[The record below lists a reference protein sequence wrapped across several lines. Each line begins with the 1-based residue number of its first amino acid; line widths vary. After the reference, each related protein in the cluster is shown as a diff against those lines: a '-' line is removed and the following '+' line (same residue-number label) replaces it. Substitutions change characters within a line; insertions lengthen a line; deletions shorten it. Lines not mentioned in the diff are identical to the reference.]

1 MAWGGPPAG
10 GPWGGPTAGA
20 ASAAA
25 GLPFAGVPPE
35 LAPRVQAILDHEPVH
50 PEPTVAFT
58 HVMDDRRPFTLRRF
72 LGTERA
78 GIALAFLLVV
88 VETLAVQAGPLL
100 TQVAID
106 KGIDARDVRV
116 LAVLAA
122 VFAATVALGMVVGGL
137 RVSWTARVGEKL
149 LYRLRIRVFTHLQR
163 QSVDYFTAEK
173 GGRVMTR
180 MTSDIDALS
189 ALFQDGI
196 VNLAVQGLTMLVVT
210 VILFL
215 LNPFLAVLTVLVV
228 VPAMTVLSLWFRS
241 ASDRGY
247 LAVRERIAD
256 VLADLQETLSG
267 IRVIAATNRR
277 RHNVVHHRNVLGD
290 YRRANVHTARIG
302 ALYGPASDLVGV
314 AGQAVVL
321 GVGGTMVLQ
330 GRLSL
335 GELTAFVLYLAAF
348 FAPIQQLVQLYTTYQ
363 SGQAAVVKLREL
375 LAAEPTV
382 EERPGALDLPPIEGR
397 IEFDD
402 VSFSYAPRARSEPA
416 GDGGG
421 GGRDPDGEAV
431 LRHVTLVVEP
441 GETIA
446 FVGPTGAGKS
456 TLAKLVTRFHDPTEG
471 RVLVDGID
479 LRDVTLASL
488 RLQLGV
494 VPQEPFLFAGT
505 LRDNVAFARPD
516 ADEAEVLAA
525 CHAVGLD
532 DLLAQLPAGL
542 DTPVHE
548 RGASLS
554 SGERQLLAL
563 ARAFLARPRVLV
575 LDEATSNL
583 DPRSE
588 GRVERAFDA
597 VREGRTAIVI
607 AHRLATAARADRIAV
622 IDEGRLVEVGHHDEL
637 LAAGGRYADM
647 YATWSAHL
655 GGPAADRPG

>member
-20 ASAAA
+20 ANAAA

-35 LAPRVQAILDHEPVH
+35 LASRVQALLEHEPEH
-50 PEPTVAFT
+50 PEPQVTFT
-58 HVMDDRRPFTLRRF
+58 HVMDDRRPLTLRRF

-100 TQVAID
+100 TKVAID
-106 KGIDARDVRV
+106 KGIDARDVHV
-116 LAVLAA
+116 LVVLAA
-122 VFAATVALGMVVGGL
+122 VFAGTVVLGMAVGGL
-137 RVSWTARVGEKL
+137 RVAWTARVGEKL
-149 LYRLRIRVFTHLQR
+149 LYRLRVRVFTHLQR

-215 LNPFLAVLTVLVV
+215 LNPFLALLTVLVV

-256 VLADLQETLSG
+256 VLADLQETLAG

-277 RHNVVHHRNVLGD
+277 RHNVVQHRNVLGD
-290 YRRANVHTARIG
+290 YRDANVHTARIG
-302 ALYGPASDLVGV
+302 ALYGPAGDLVGI

-330 GRLSL
+330 GRLTL

-363 SGQAAVVKLREL
+363 SGQAAVAKLREL

-382 EERPGALDLPPIEGR
+382 EERPDAIDLPPIEGR

-416 GDGGG
+416 AVGGDGDG
-421 GGRDPDGEAV
+421 DGEVV
-431 LRHVTLVVEP
+431 LRHVSLVIRP
-441 GETIA
+441 GETVA

-456 TLAKLVTRFHDPTEG
+456 TLAKLVTRFHDPTDG
-471 RVLVDGID
+471 RVLVDGVD
-479 LRDVTLASL
+479 LRDVTLTSL

-532 DLLAQLPAGL
+532 DLLAQLPSGL

-548 RGASLS
+548 RGTSLS

-607 AHRLATAARADRIAV
+607 AHRLTTAARADRVAV
-622 IDEGRLVEVGHHDEL
+622 IDDGRLVEVGHHDEL
-637 LAAGGRYADM
+637 LAAGGRYAEM
-647 YATWSAHL
+647 YATWAAHL
-655 GGPAADRPG
+655 SGRAAADPG